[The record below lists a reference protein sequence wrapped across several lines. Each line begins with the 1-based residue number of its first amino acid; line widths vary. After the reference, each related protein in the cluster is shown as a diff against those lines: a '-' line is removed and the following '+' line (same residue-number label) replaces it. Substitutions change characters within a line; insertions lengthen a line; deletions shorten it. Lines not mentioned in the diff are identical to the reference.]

1 MGGLENVSL
10 GRFHGLIG
18 MLILLLIGLAMS
30 NNRRKIDWRPIVFGL
45 ALQLVFGFVV
55 LRTDFGRWLFT
66 QGDLLASK
74 LLGFSNAG
82 TSLLLTPFSE
92 SEVPPLLKN
101 LVFYTL
107 PTVIFFSALT
117 SLLYHLGI
125 MQLVVKA
132 FAWIMLRTMGTSG
145 AESLS
150 CSADIFVGS
159 TEAPLLV
166 RPFLATMTKSELL
179 AIMSAGYATIA
190 GGVMMVYIAMLQ
202 KDIPDIAG
210 HLLTASVMN
219 APAALVFAKLIYP
232 EEGEPVTRGTLKVPI
247 ERTSVNVFEA
257 IANGAS
263 DGLKLTANIAAMLL
277 AFTALV
283 AMANAGLGLAGLSFE
298 YLLGI
303 PFRPIA
309 WAMGATGSDTA
320 ALATLLGKKTALNEF
335 LAYQD
340 MTKIVGQMSP
350 RTAIIASYALCG
362 FANFASIGIQIGGLG
377 TLAPERKRDVAELSL
392 RAMIAGGMA
401 SCLSGC
407 LAGIL
412 VG

>member
-1 MGGLENVSL
+1 MGGLEEFSL

-18 MLILLLIGLAMS
+18 VALLLAIAVALS
-30 NNRRKIDWRPIVFGL
+30 NNRRRIDWRTVLLGLGLQVIFGL
-45 ALQLVFGFVV
+45 LT
-55 LRTDFGRWLFT
+55 LRTRTGQWLFEG
-66 QGDLLASK
+66 GDRLAQQLLA
-74 LLGFSNAG
+74 FSDSG
-82 TSLLLTPFSE
+82 TSLLLLSHVDHKVSSSLE
-92 SEVPPLLKN
+92 N
-101 LVFYTL
+101 LAFRTL

-125 MQLVVKA
+125 MQLVVRA
-132 FAWIMLRTMGTSG
+132 FAWVMVRTMGTSG

-150 CSADIFVGS
+150 CAADIFVGS

-166 RPFLATMTKSELL
+166 RPFLPTMTRSELM

-190 GGVMMVYIAMLQ
+190 GGVMMVYIAML
-202 KDIPDIAG
+202 KDQVPGIAG
-210 HLLTASVMN
+210 HLLTASVMS
-219 APAALVFAKLIYP
+219 APAALAFAKLIYP
-232 EEGEPVTRGTLKVPI
+232 EDGQPVTRGTLTVPI
-247 ERTSVNVFEA
+247 ERTSVNMFEA
-257 IANGAS
+257 IANGAT

-283 AMANAGLGLAGLSFE
+283 AMANAALSYAGLSLEQLF
-298 YLLGI
+298 GI

-309 WAMGATGSDTA
+309 WALGATGGDTTV
-320 ALATLLGKKTALNEF
+320 LADLLGKKTALNEF

-340 MTKIVGQMSP
+340 MQKVVEKISP

-377 TLAPERKRDVAELSL
+377 SLAPERKRDVADLSL
-392 RAMIAGGMA
+392 RAMTAGAMA

-407 LAGIL
+407 VAGML

>member
-18 MLILLLIGLAMS
+18 VVVLLLIGFAMS
-30 NNRRKIDWRPIVFGL
+30 NNRRRIDWRPVVLGL
-45 ALQLVFGFVV
+45 VLQLLFGIIT
-55 LRTDFGRWLFT
+55 LRTETGRWLFT
-66 QGDLLASK
+66 QGDQLATK
-74 LLGFSNAG
+74 LLGFSDAG

-92 SEVPPLLKN
+92 GKVPPLLEN
-101 LVFYTL
+101 LAFRTL

-125 MQLVVKA
+125 MQFVVRV
-132 FAWIMLRTMGTSG
+132 FAWIMVRTMGTSG

-150 CSADIFVGS
+150 CSADIFVGQ

-166 RPFLATMTKSELL
+166 KPFLPTMTRSELM
-179 AIMSAGYATIA
+179 AVMAAGYATIA
-190 GGVMMVYIAMLQ
+190 GGVMMVYISFL
-202 KDIPDIAG
+202 KDRIPGIAG

-219 APAALVFAKLIYP
+219 APAAFVFAKLIYP
-232 EEGEPVTRGTLKVPI
+232 EEGEPVTRGSLTIPV

-257 IANGAS
+257 IANGAT

-277 AFTALV
+277 AFTAIV
-283 AMANAGLGLAGLSFE
+283 AMTNSFLGLANLSLEWLMGL
-298 YLLGI
+298 

-309 WAMGATGSDTA
+309 WAMGATGEDTEV
-320 ALATLLGKKTALNEF
+320 LANLLGKKTALNEF
-335 LAYQD
+335 LAYQGMPD
-340 MTKIVGQMSP
+340 LMDRITP

-362 FANFASIGIQIGGLG
+362 FANFASIGVQIGGLG
-377 TLAPERKRDVAELSL
+377 TLAPERKRDVAELSV
-392 RAMIAGGMA
+392 RAMIAGAMA
-401 SCLSGC
+401 SCLSGAI
-407 LAGIL
+407 AGIL

>member
-18 MLILLLIGLAMS
+18 VALLLLVGFAMS
-30 NNRRKIDWRPIVFGL
+30 NNRRRIDWRPIVLGL
-45 ALQLVFGFVV
+45 ALQLVFGILT
-55 LRTDFGRWLFT
+55 LRTDAGKWLFHR
-66 QGDLLASK
+66 GDELSKQLLA
-74 LLGFSNAG
+74 FSDSG
-82 TSLLLTPFSE
+82 TSLLLASHVDGKVSSVLE
-92 SEVPPLLKN
+92 N
-101 LVFYTL
+101 LAFRTL

-132 FAWIMLRTMGTSG
+132 FAWVMVRTMGTSG

-166 RPFLATMTKSELL
+166 RPFLPTMTKSELL

-202 KDIPDIAG
+202 NDIPDIAG

-232 EEGEPVTRGTLKVPI
+232 EEGEPVTRGTLQVPI
-247 ERTSVNVFEA
+247 ERTNVNIFEA

-283 AMANAGLGLAGLSFE
+283 AMANAALGLAGLSFE
-298 YLLGI
+298 FLLGI

-309 WAMGATGSDTA
+309 WALGATGEDTQV
-320 ALATLLGKKTALNEF
+320 LATLLGKKTALNEF

-340 MTKIVGQMSP
+340 MTKVVGQISP
-350 RTAIIASYALCG
+350 KTAIIASYALCG

-401 SCLSGC
+401 SCLSGAV
-407 LAGIL
+407 AGML